1 MLHPQSSILH
11 PQSATRPPA
20 TVIILSAE
28 DNPEDTIVPR
38 LKAAGADLDRVII
51 VGGFADDDEP
61 EFPRDLP
68 ALRRLIQETGARMV
82 IIDPLI
88 AYLGKDANAH
98 NDQSSRRV
106 LKALDKLAQQTGVAI
121 LAIRHLNKQA
131 GQAALYRGGGS
142 IAFIGAARTGL
153 LVAKDP
159 EHAKECLLAVNK
171 VNVGARAPTLRYTL
185 TPTAGSIKVDW
196 LGESAQDADKLLRP
210 PGREAPALREAC
222 RFLETLLADG
232 PVPAAEVMKHVNEIG
247 MSKNTLQRAKLH
259 LGIESEFSSAGKNR
273 GGTWAWALPNAQG

>member
-1 MLHPQSSILH
+1 MERRINPPSSILYPPSSILNSPSTAH
-11 PQSATRPPA
+11 PPA

-51 VGGFADDDEP
+51 VGGFADDEEP

-159 EHAKECLLAVNK
+159 EHPKECLLAVNK
-171 VNVGARAPTLRYTL
+171 VNVGARRHCATPSRRLPAASRSIGSAKARG
-185 TPTAGSIKVDW
+185 TPTSCCGRRGAKRLLCGKRAGSW
-196 LGESAQDADKLLRP
+196 RRCSRTAPCRLR
-210 PGREAPALREAC
+210 R
-222 RFLETLLADG
+222 
-232 PVPAAEVMKHVNEIG
+232 
-247 MSKNTLQRAKLH
+247 
-259 LGIESEFSSAGKNR
+259 
-273 GGTWAWALPNAQG
+273 